1 MFSRAYFA
9 MACVVALTLEVR
21 AQEVQI
27 PSAAS
32 LTVQREADR
41 LVGGVTDLVVRPR
54 DTLRTISA
62 RFGLDVT
69 TLARENGMRV
79 DGRLAAGQVLR
90 IDNRHIVPAAIDSAD
105 LIVNVPQRMLFHL
118 GADSS
123 TVGYPIAVGRPSWP
137 TPTGEFRVM
146 VLERHPTWE
155 VPRSILEESRRAG
168 RIQAPVVPPGPNN
181 PLGDFWIGLSL
192 AGIGIHAT
200 NAPASIFRTASHGCI
215 RVHPDDIAQLFDRVE
230 VGSSGRIIY
239 EPLLLAVVG
248 EDVYLEVHRDVYHRN
263 VAKPQNVA
271 RTLAAAAGVSE
282 LIDWAAADAVAAA
295 ADGVARSVTTSVRP
309 VAQRTTPRIFPHVA
323 EDFHH

>member
-1 MFSRAYFA
+1 
-9 MACVVALTLEVR
+9 MACIVVLTLEVR
-21 AQEVQI
+21 AQEVQTA
-27 PSAAS
+27 SAAPVI
-32 LTVQREADR
+32 VQREPDR
-41 LVGGVTDLVVRPR
+41 LAGGVTDLVVGPR
-54 DTLRTISA
+54 DTLRTVGA

-90 IDNRHIVPAAIDSAD
+90 IDNRHIVPTATDSVE
-105 LIVNVPQRMLFHL
+105 LVVNVPQRMLFYR

-123 TVGYPIAVGRPSWP
+123 TLGYPIAVGRPSWP
-137 TPTGEFRVM
+137 TPTGAFTVM

-215 RVHPDDIAQLFDRVE
+215 RVHPDDIAQLFNRVQ
-230 VGSSGRIIY
+230 VGTSGRIIY
-239 EPLLLAVVG
+239 EPVLLAVVD
-248 EDVYLEVHRDVYHRN
+248 EDVYLEVHRDVYRRS

-271 RTLAAAAGVSE
+271 RTLAAAAGLSE
-282 LIDWAAADAVAAA
+282 LIDWTAADAVAAA
-295 ADGVARSVTTSVRP
+295 ADGIARIVTASPGR
-309 VAQRTTPRIFPHVA
+309 
-323 EDFHH
+323 

>member
-21 AQEVQI
+21 AQEVQTS
-27 PSAAS
+27 PAAS
-32 LTVQREADR
+32 LAVQREPDR
-41 LVGGVTDLVVRPR
+41 LAGGVTDLVVGPR

-62 RFGLDVT
+62 RFGLDVA
-69 TLARENGMRV
+69 TLARENGMRL
-79 DGRLAAGQVLR
+79 DGRLATGQVLR
-90 IDNRHIVPAAIDSAD
+90 IDNRHIVPAAIDSAE
-105 LIVNVPQRMLFHL
+105 LVVNIPQRMLYHR
-118 GADSS
+118 GGDNSM
-123 TVGYPIAVGRPSWP
+123 VGFPIAVGRPSWP
-137 TPTGEFRVM
+137 TPTGAFTVT

-215 RVHPDDIAQLFDRVE
+215 RVHPDDIAQLFNRVQ
-230 VGSSGRIIY
+230 VGTSGRIIY
-239 EPLLLAVVG
+239 DPVLVAVVDG
-248 EDVYLEVHRDVYHRN
+248 DVYLEVHRDVYRRN

-271 RTLAAAAGVSE
+271 RTLAAAAGLSE

-295 ADGVARSVTTSVRP
+295 ADGVARSVTSLRP

>member
-1 MFSRAYFA
+1 MFSRAYFV

-21 AQEVQI
+21 AQEVQT

-32 LTVQREADR
+32 LTVQREPDR
-41 LVGGVTDLVVRPR
+41 LVGGVTDLVVGPR
-54 DTLRTISA
+54 DTLRAISA

-79 DGRLAAGQVLR
+79 DGRLAAGQILR
-90 IDNRHIVPAAIDSAD
+90 IDNRHVVPAAIDLAE
-105 LIVNVPQRMLFHL
+105 LVVNIPQRMLYHR
-118 GADSS
+118 GGDSS
-123 TVGYPIAVGRPSWP
+123 MVGYPIAVGRPSWP
-137 TPTGEFRVM
+137 TPTGDFTVT

-168 RIQAPVVPPGPNN
+168 RIQPPVVPPGPNN
-181 PLGDFWIGLSL
+181 PLGDFWMGLSL

-239 EPLLLAVVG
+239 EPVLLAFVG
-248 EDVYLEVHRDVYHRN
+248 EDVYLEVHRDVYRR

-271 RTLAAAAGVSE
+271 RTLAAAAGLSE

-295 ADGVARSVTTSVRP
+295 ADGVARSVTASVP
-309 VAQRTTPRIFPHVA
+309 PAAQRTTPRVFPHVA

>member
-1 MFSRAYFA
+1 MFSRAYFV

-21 AQEVQI
+21 AQEVQT

-32 LTVQREADR
+32 LTVQREPAR
-41 LVGGVTDLVVRPR
+41 LVGGVTDLAVRPR
-54 DTLRTISA
+54 DTLGTISA

-105 LIVNVPQRMLFHL
+105 LIVNIPQRMLYHR
-118 GADSS
+118 GGDSS
-123 TVGYPIAVGRPSWP
+123 MVGYPIAVGRPSWP
-137 TPTGEFRVM
+137 TPTGAFKVM

-230 VGSSGRIIY
+230 VGTSGRIVY
-239 EPLLLAVVG
+239 EPVLLAVVG
-248 EDVYLEVHRDVYHRN
+248 DAIYLEVHRDVYRRSG
-263 VAKPQNVA
+263 AKPGAVA
-271 RTLAAAAGVSE
+271 RTLAAAGGVSE
-282 LIDWAAADAVAAA
+282 RVDWVAADAVAAA
-295 ADGVARSVTTSVRP
+295 ADGLARIVTASP
-309 VAQRTTPRIFPHVA
+309 PAH
-323 EDFHH
+323 

>member
-1 MFSRAYFA
+1 
-9 MACVVALTLEVR
+9 
-21 AQEVQI
+21 
-27 PSAAS
+27 
-32 LTVQREADR
+32 
-41 LVGGVTDLVVRPR
+41 VTDLAVRPR
-54 DTLRTISA
+54 DTLGTISA

-105 LIVNVPQRMLFHL
+105 LIVNIPQRMLYHR
-118 GADSS
+118 GGDSS
-123 TVGYPIAVGRPSWP
+123 MVGYPIAVGRPSWP
-137 TPTGEFRVM
+137 TPTGAFKVM

-230 VGSSGRIIY
+230 VGTSGRIIY
-239 EPLLLAVVG
+239 EPVLLAVVG
-248 EDVYLEVHRDVYHRN
+248 DAIYLEVHRDVYRRTG
-263 VAKPQNVA
+263 ARAGAVA
-271 RTLAAAAGVSE
+271 RTLAAAGGVSE
-282 LIDWAAADAVAAA
+282 RVDWVAADAVAAA
-295 ADGVARSVTTSVRP
+295 ADGLARIVTASP
-309 VAQRTTPRIFPHVA
+309 PAH
-323 EDFHH
+323 